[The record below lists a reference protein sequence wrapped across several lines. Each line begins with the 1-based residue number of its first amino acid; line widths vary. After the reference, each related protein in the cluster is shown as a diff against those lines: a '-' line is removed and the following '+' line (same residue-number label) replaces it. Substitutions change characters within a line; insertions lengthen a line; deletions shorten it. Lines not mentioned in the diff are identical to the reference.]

1 MLRIGHLLEVNNINS
16 IISPNLKYKLDTE
29 LIYISL
35 SKNLSLA
42 GSAFSQT
49 QGNIGGELP
58 KLYNSDYIKTLF
70 NCIQKLI
77 YNKKILSGHDISS
90 GGFITS
96 ILEMNF
102 SNENYGMEL
111 DLNGFQEKD
120 LIKILFNESPG
131 LILQVDSKTA
141 SELKRFKLNVIKF
154 GKPIS
159 NRSLIINHNYSKIKL
174 DIDYFRDV
182 WYKTSHLLDNFQTKK
197 EYSKLRFQNYKKQP
211 LKYLFPKNFDGKISN
226 LKLYNNTKH
235 YKNSIKAAVIREKGI
250 NSEREMAYMLHISG
264 FEVKDIHMTDIV
276 NGKENLED
284 VNMIVFPGGFS
295 NSDVLGSAKG
305 WAGIFKYNITAK
317 NAIENFYNRT
327 DTLSLGVCNG
337 CQLMMELGLIYPDLK
352 DDHPKMKMNKSNK
365 FECTFSAVKILKNSS
380 VMLKNLSN
388 TTLGVWSAHGEGRFN
403 YKNKDYNYN
412 IAGKFLYNDYPGNP
426 NGSDQNTAILYSKD
440 GRHLSMMPHL
450 ERSIFPWN
458 WAYYGH
464 NNSNHEI
471 TPWIKAFIN
480 ARKWFE
486 SI

>member
-1 MLRIGHLLEVNNINS
+1 M
-16 IISPNLKYKLDTE
+16 
-29 LIYISL
+29 IYIST

-58 KLYNSDYIKTLF
+58 KLYNSDYIKKLF

-111 DLNGFQEKD
+111 DLNGFKEKD

-131 LILQVDSKTA
+131 LILQIDSKTA
-141 SELKRFKLNVIKF
+141 SELKSYKLNVIRL

-197 EYSKLRFQNYKKQP
+197 DYSKLRFQNYKKQP

-235 YKNSIKAAVIREKGI
+235 YKKSIKAAVIREKGI

-284 VNMIVFPGGFS
+284 INMIVFPGGFS

-305 WAGIFKYNITAK
+305 WAGIFKYNVIAK
-317 NAIENFYNRT
+317 TAIENFYNRT

-337 CQLMMELGLIYPDLK
+337 CQLMMELGLIYPELK

-365 FECTFSAVKILKNSS
+365 FECTFSAVKILKN
-380 VMLKNLSN
+380 
-388 TTLGVWSAHGEGRFN
+388 
-403 YKNKDYNYN
+403 
-412 IAGKFLYNDYPGNP
+412 
-426 NGSDQNTAILYSKD
+426 
-440 GRHLSMMPHL
+440 
-450 ERSIFPWN
+450 
-458 WAYYGH
+458 
-464 NNSNHEI
+464 
-471 TPWIKAFIN
+471 
-480 ARKWFE
+480 
-486 SI
+486 

>member
-1 MLRIGHLLEVNNINS
+1 MIKYLENVLSIESVACKDWLTNKVDRCVTGKVAKQQCTGEIQLPLNNVSAMALDFKSLKGVATSIGHAPVMSLIDEKAGSKIAIIKALTNIIWAPLSEKLSGISLSANWMWPCKNLGEDTRLFNAVKSISDFAISLGINIPTGKDSLSMTQKYPDGKAVQSPGTVIISAIGEVNNINS
-16 IISPNLKYKLDTE
+16 IISPNLKYKLDSE
-29 LIYISL
+29 LIYIGT

-49 QGNIGGELP
+49 QGNIGSELP
-58 KLYNSDYIKTLF
+58 KLYNSDYIKKLF

-111 DLNGFQEKD
+111 DLNGFKEKD

-141 SELKRFKLNVIKF
+141 SELKSYKLNVIRL

-197 EYSKLRFQNYKKQP
+197 DYSKLRFQNYKKQP

-235 YKNSIKAAVIREKGI
+235 YKKSIKAAVIREKGI
-250 NSEREMAYMLHISG
+250 NSEREMAYIGASRLTVEKIY
-264 FEVKDIHMTDIV
+264 ITD
-276 NGKENLED
+276 
-284 VNMIVFPGGFS
+284 
-295 NSDVLGSAKG
+295 
-305 WAGIFKYNITAK
+305 
-317 NAIENFYNRT
+317 
-327 DTLSLGVCNG
+327 
-337 CQLMMELGLIYPDLK
+337 
-352 DDHPKMKMNKSNK
+352 
-365 FECTFSAVKILKNSS
+365 
-380 VMLKNLSN
+380 
-388 TTLGVWSAHGEGRFN
+388 
-403 YKNKDYNYN
+403 
-412 IAGKFLYNDYPGNP
+412 
-426 NGSDQNTAILYSKD
+426 
-440 GRHLSMMPHL
+440 
-450 ERSIFPWN
+450 
-458 WAYYGH
+458 
-464 NNSNHEI
+464 
-471 TPWIKAFIN
+471 
-480 ARKWFE
+480 
-486 SI
+486 

>member
-1 MLRIGHLLEVNNINS
+1 
-16 IISPNLKYKLDTE
+16 
-29 LIYISL
+29 
-35 SKNLSLA
+35 
-42 GSAFSQT
+42 
-49 QGNIGGELP
+49 
-58 KLYNSDYIKTLF
+58 
-70 NCIQKLI
+70 
-77 YNKKILSGHDISS
+77 
-90 GGFITS
+90 
-96 ILEMNF
+96 MNF
-102 SNENYGMEL
+102 SNQNYGMEL
-111 DLNGFQEKD
+111 DLNGFKEKD

-131 LILQVDSKTA
+131 LILQVDSKIA
-141 SELKRFKLNVIKF
+141 SELKSYKLNVIRL

-182 WYKTSHLLDNFQTKK
+182 WYKTSHLLDNFQTNK
-197 EYSKLRFQNYKKQP
+197 EYSKLRFLNYKKQP

-235 YKNSIKAAVIREKGI
+235 YKKSIKAAVIREKGI

-284 VNMIVFPGGFS
+284 INMIVFRGGFS

-317 NAIENFYNRT
+317 TAIENFYNRT

-403 YKNKDYNYN
+403 YKNKDYKYN
-412 IAGKFLYNDYPGNP
+412 IAGKFLYNEYPGNP

-458 WAYYGH
+458 WAYYDH